1 MTLTTHERRRSQRIP
16 LPGRGEIHVPLK
28 LPVRVLDISLSGAL
42 VASDAPLPVGA
53 RGRLLAAAPSGPLT
67 TGFYVSRR
75 RVEPAVAGGTFGAV
89 FVDLDDRNQK
99 SLEQFLKRASE

>member
-1 MTLTTHERRRSQRIP
+1 MSLATGERRRSQRIA
-16 LPGRGEIHVPLK
+16 LSGRGEIHVPLK

-75 RVEPAVAGGTFGAV
+75 RVEPAVPGGTFGAV